1 MSVLLEKIKAK
12 KAKISV
18 IGLGYVGLPTAIF
31 YAEKGFQVFGCD
43 MSEKKVKTI
52 NEKCTGCSI
61 CSQVCPVAAIEMKER
76 DNDVDHFRALA
87 WEHKDLVPELFDLR
101 RIWDLVF

>member
-1 MSVLLEKIKAK
+1 VDLKKCIGCKRCPEVCVYDAIQVL
-12 KAKISV
+12 
-18 IGLGYVGLPTAIF
+18 P
-31 YAEKGFQVFGCD
+31 
-43 MSEKKVKTI
+43 KKVKTI

-87 WEHKDLVPELFDLR
+87 WEHKDLVPELFKN
-101 RIWDLVF
+101 